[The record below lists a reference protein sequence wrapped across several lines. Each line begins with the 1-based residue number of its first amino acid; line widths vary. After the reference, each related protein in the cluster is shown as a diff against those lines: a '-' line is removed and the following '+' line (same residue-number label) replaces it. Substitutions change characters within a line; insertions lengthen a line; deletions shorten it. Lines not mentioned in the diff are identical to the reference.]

1 VRLFE
6 NTTRRIVI
14 YALRVAGH
22 MRGVLGRAPAC
33 GDLLARAASPFRL
46 HCIRFDLIFSRIKR
60 LQETTMSCG
69 RFFRGS
75 DTAYMVKA

>member
-1 VRLFE
+1 MRLFE

-14 YALRVAGH
+14 YALRVARH

-33 GDLLARAASPFRL
+33 GDLLARAARPFRL
-46 HCIRFDLIFSRIKR
+46 HCICFDQMFSRIKR
-60 LQETTMSCG
+60 LQETTMSCAG
-69 RFFRGS
+69 FFRGI